1 MRDELFIWFDS
12 PPKVSRGAFNYVSEH
27 WENCVYFIVDSD
39 FRAERK
45 LALWER
51 GGYGNAIVIKLF
63 EKENPDEYISQLF
76 ESHKS
81 AIHIVNGFYSKI
93 EKRIR
98 TYLCRPQV
106 KVVFSSERPVCI
118 GGLTEKFIRKV
129 YHFFRYNYI
138 RIVYSKY
145 VKVLLPLGDVG
156 CRAFRSYGWPMEKL
170 FPFMYNP
177 ELPTIDLGASRIG
190 SRTSQDTIRFIYV
203 GRFSYR
209 TKGVDILMKSIQRIT
224 GNWHL
229 DMVGGYG
236 DKKEE
241 VIEWCQSHNQV
252 SFLGTWDSASVP
264 FKLLD
269 YDIVLVPTRFD
280 GWNLL
285 INEAINSGVG
295 VITTD
300 EAVSDE
306 VITNSG
312 CGIVVDCSPQRFSE
326 AMQRVINDTSLIR
339 KWHDLASTYRTLIA
353 SETVGKYLIDILDY
367 SFYGNPIK
375 PQKPW

>member
-145 VKVLLPLGDVG
+145 VKVLLP
-156 CRAFRSYGWPMEKL
+156 C
-170 FPFMYNP
+170 
-177 ELPTIDLGASRIG
+177 ASRIG